1 MAFSIR
7 PRSKEEIYTVTSY
20 KADKLN
26 AIAELYDYL
35 TTNYRNVDRPL
46 ILNDANGGN
55 KVKVHPEIAQVTNF
69 TEAQLKS
76 RARTPLTIAY
86 GVGSGGGRARYN
98 MGNAAEGILAAA
110 IAARFINKGK
120 RINERDIL
128 NVLATQYRS
137 LSSDRKESFH
147 VFKSENFR
155 TARENTK
162 IIPDDDVELTIK
174 LSPINMSLV
183 FCEQLLEQDERAQGI
198 LDRMNIMTPC
208 VQYANSREI
217 SQLANVMYY
226 NRMYNKIEVEAD
238 GVGGELTTKVDIFLR
253 IDDQKHIEIPGRYGN
268 QRLNIT
274 QISLKREVNQFAQVG
289 GWNIETVNEFWGAI
303 LNENILNNSQ
313 IQAIYAR
320 HATETYP
327 DSKRHAAAVMTDVYQ
342 WAHNRIQQKF
352 SNSSWR
358 EHFVNKLD
366 EFATKNEENVKLVE
380 ITGSTYEKFDFSR
393 LHEALNGRP
402 DLDVEPNLELRS
414 TYNTSVPRDPTVG
427 ASLPTVVISARNK
440 NDGEVYD
447 LVQFRHKIEWGGT
460 AIRNYV
466 EKQNGLSEY
475 IAGK

>member
-7 PRSKEEIYTVTSY
+7 PRSRQEIYQVTSY
-20 KADKLN
+20 KTEKIGMIAD
-26 AIAELYDYL
+26 LYDYL

-55 KVKVHPEIAQVTNF
+55 KVKVHPEIAQVSNLS
-69 TEAQLKS
+69 EAELKS
-76 RARTPLTIAY
+76 RARTSLTLAY

-110 IAARFINKGK
+110 IAARFINKGQ
-120 RINERDIL
+120 RISERHIL
-128 NVLATQYRS
+128 DVLRTQYRS
-137 LSSDRKESFH
+137 LSSDHKESFH
-147 VFKSENFR
+147 VFKSENFK
-155 TARENTK
+155 TSRENSR

-208 VQYANSREI
+208 IQYANSREI

-226 NRMYNKIEVEAD
+226 NRVYNKIEVEAD

-253 IDDQKHIEIPGRYGN
+253 IDGQKHIEVPGRYGN

-289 GWNIETVNEFWGAI
+289 GWDIETVNNFWGQI
-303 LNENILNNSQ
+303 LNENLLSNAQ
-313 IQAIYAR
+313 IQRIYST
-320 HATETYP
+320 HAVGDFP
-327 DSKRHAAAVMTDVYQ
+327 DTKRHAAAVMTDVYQ

-427 ASLPTVVISARNK
+427 APLPAVVISARNK
-440 NDGEVYD
+440 NDNEVYD

-466 EKQNGLSEY
+466 EKQKGLSEY
-475 IAGK
+475 IAGR

>member
-1 MAFSIR
+1 MAYSIR
-7 PRSKEEIYTVTSY
+7 PRNRQEIYQISSY
-20 KADKLN
+20 RADKINL
-26 AIAELYDYL
+26 IAELYDYL
-35 TTNYRNVDRPL
+35 TTNYREVDRPL
-46 ILNDANGGN
+46 ILNDSNGGN
-55 KVKVHPEIAQVTNF
+55 KVKVHPEV
-69 TEAQLKS
+69 AQLS
-76 RARTPLTIAY
+76 NLNENQLRTAAHTSLTIAY

-120 RINERDIL
+120 RINQSHIL
-128 NVLATQYRS
+128 EVLATQYRS

-155 TARENTK
+155 TSRESTRM
-162 IIPDDDVELTIK
+162 IPDDDVELTIK

-183 FCEQLLEQDERAQGI
+183 FCEQLLDRDERAQGI
-198 LDRMNIMTPC
+198 MDRMNIMTPSIE
-208 VQYANSREI
+208 YANSREI

-253 IDDQKHIEIPGRYGN
+253 IDGQKHIEIPGRYGN

-289 GWNIETVNEFWGAI
+289 GWDIETVNNFWGSI
-303 LNENILNNSQ
+303 LNENILNNAQ
-313 IQAIYAR
+313 IQAIYSK
-320 HATETYP
+320 HSTETYP
-327 DSKRHAAAVMTDVYQ
+327 DSKRHAAAVMIDVYQ
-342 WAHNRIQQKF
+342 WAHNKIQQKF
-352 SNSSWR
+352 SNAAWR
-358 EHFVNKLD
+358 EHFINKLD

-380 ITGSTYEKFDFSR
+380 ITGSTYEKFDFSK
-393 LHEALNGRP
+393 LHVSLNGRP
-402 DLDVEPNLELRS
+402 DLDIESNLELRS
-414 TYNTSVPRDPTVG
+414 TYNTSVPRDSTIG
-427 ASLPTVVISARNK
+427 APLPTVVISARNK

-466 EKQNGLSEY
+466 EKQNGLAEY

>member
-7 PRSKEEIYTVTSY
+7 PSSVQEIYQVSSY
-20 KADKLN
+20 KADKIGL
-26 AIAELYDYL
+26 IASLYEYL

-69 TEAQLKS
+69 TEEQLKA

-120 RINERDIL
+120 RITERHIL
-128 NVLATQYRS
+128 DVLRTQYRS
-137 LSSDRKESFH
+137 LSSDQKESFH
-147 VFKSENFR
+147 TFKSENFK
-155 TARENTK
+155 TSRENSRM
-162 IIPDDDVELTIK
+162 IPDDDVELTIK

-183 FCEQLLEQDERAQGI
+183 FCEQLLEADERAQGI
-198 LDRMNIMTPC
+198 MDRMNIMTPC
-208 VQYANSREI
+208 IQYANSREI

-226 NRMYNKIEVEAD
+226 NRVYNKIEVEAD

-253 IDDQKHIEIPGRYGN
+253 IDGQKHIEVPGRYGN

-289 GWNIETVNEFWGAI
+289 GWDIETVNNFWGQI
-303 LNENILNNSQ
+303 LDENLLNNAQ
-313 IQAIYAR
+313 IQRIYSD
-320 HATETYP
+320 HAMGNHP
-327 DSKRHAAAVMTDVYQ
+327 DTKRHAAAVMTDVYQ

-352 SNSSWR
+352 GNASWR

-414 TYNTSVPRDPTVG
+414 TYNTSVPRDATVG
-427 ASLPTVVISARNK
+427 APLPSVVISARNK
-440 NDGEVYD
+440 NDNQIYD

-466 EKQNGLSEY
+466 EKQKGLSEY
-475 IAGK
+475 IAGR